1 VEEDAAREAS
11 EMHVVHQWCYLGT
24 AKSEDEVPGLLEG
37 SRRLRFDL
45 DQYKILARHLN
56 ARRTRVVEL
65 QCTPS

>member
-1 VEEDAAREAS
+1 
-11 EMHVVHQWCYLGT
+11 VHQWCYLGT